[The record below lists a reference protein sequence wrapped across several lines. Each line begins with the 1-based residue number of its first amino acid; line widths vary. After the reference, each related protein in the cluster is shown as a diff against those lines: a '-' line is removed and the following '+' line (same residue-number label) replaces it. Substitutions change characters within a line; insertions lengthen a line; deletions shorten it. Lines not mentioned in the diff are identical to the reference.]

1 MKSYFLAI
9 VTAVSFCSVAS
20 AQGFHVGAKVGANI
34 NKLSGQA
41 FKDQFTYGYHA
52 GAYAE
57 IPISKKWR
65 IQPEVLFNQSNY
77 DTSAKFSQLYEV
89 NATKIS
95 NIKLNYISIPLLLS
109 YRPSKILTLQAGP
122 KFGVLI
128 DRQKNL
134 FQNGKD
140 AFKQGDFS
148 LLGGAQLNLGGL
160 RIYGR
165 YTIGLNNIN
174 DIDNKDQWKSQG
186 FQVGIGLNIL

>member
-1 MKSYFLAI
+1 MRSYFLAI
-9 VTAVSFCSVAS
+9 VTAVLFCSDAS
-20 AQGFHVGAKVGANI
+20 AQSFHIGAKVGANI

-57 IPISKKWR
+57 IPILKKWS
-65 IQPEVLFNQSNY
+65 IQPEVLFNQFSY
-77 DTSAKFSQLYEV
+77 DTSATISQLYQL
-89 NATKIS
+89 NATRVS
-95 NIKLNYISIPLLLS
+95 NIKLNYISVPLLLS

-122 KFGVLI
+122 QFGVLI

-165 YTIGLNNIN
+165 YTLGLNNIN